1 MSDAQEALPA
11 GTIIRFSFKDF
22 FWYCSGAN
30 RQILRQCS
38 VLEGHKYVLLGI
50 FVFSIGLLAGF
61 SGGYV
66 WYVAFQSLCVA
77 LLFGLLWGAAIY
89 SLYRLIVSTIKKEAS
104 LSRQWMQA
112 MPRFL
117 LALVLSVVIAKPLEL
132 RIFNPEIDRILADE
146 KRNEAIR
153 IEGLFDLNIKKI
165 DERIAGIKAETE
177 SLFNIRERLYQEYR
191 CECDGACGT
200 GKSGRGSE
208 CERKEQKY
216 QQIDAEYQTLKTEND
231 GLIAQLSGEMGQLNA
246 RKQGELDKQA
256 ALRSDGLLA
265 RLSAAQ
271 ELPILP
277 GFLIALFIFM
287 LGIAP
292 VLFKVLAQRGSY
304 DEALRVLEET
314 RLKINL

>member
-1 MSDAQEALPA
+1 M
-11 GTIIRFSFKDF
+11 T
-22 FWYCSGAN
+22 GA
-30 RQILRQCS
+30 
-38 VLEGHKYVLLGI
+38 
-50 FVFSIGLLAGF
+50 FVFFIGMLAAF
-61 SGGYV
+61 SGGYAL
-66 WYVAFQSLCVA
+66 YVAFQSLCVA
-77 LLFGLLWGAAIY
+77 LLFGLLWGAAIS

-132 RIFNPEIDRILADE
+132 RIFNPEIDSILADE

-153 IEGLFDLNIKKI
+153 IEGLYDLRIKKI

-200 GKSGRGSE
+200 GKVARGTE
-208 CERKEQKY
+208 CERKEAKY
-216 QQIDAEYQTLKTEND
+216 RQADREYQALKSEND
-231 GLIAQLSGEMGQLNA
+231 QLIAAARTDASG
-246 RKQGELDKQA
+246 LDQKKKT
-256 ALRSDGLLA
+256 ALLQWSYTHSDGLVA